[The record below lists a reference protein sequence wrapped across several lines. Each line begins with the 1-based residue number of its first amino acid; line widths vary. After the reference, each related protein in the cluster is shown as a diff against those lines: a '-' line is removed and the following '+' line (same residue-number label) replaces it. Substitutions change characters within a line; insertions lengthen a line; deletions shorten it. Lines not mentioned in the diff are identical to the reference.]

1 MVNKK
6 KYAVGKKLRDELDKL
21 NNTLYENLF
30 IPKIMEDVSQKF
42 ALTVDDEIYEALRT
56 KIEFTITQFSDSQ
69 FDIKI
74 KDVFKI
80 DTDKLSIFVNEM
92 ELNLREQYGNTK

>member
-1 MVNKK
+1 MVNNK
-6 KYAVGKKLRDELDKL
+6 KYGVGKRLRDELDKL
-21 NNTLYENLF
+21 NNTLYEHLF

-56 KIEFTITQFSDSQ
+56 KIEFTITQLSDSQ

-92 ELNLREQYGNTK
+92 ELNLREQYGN